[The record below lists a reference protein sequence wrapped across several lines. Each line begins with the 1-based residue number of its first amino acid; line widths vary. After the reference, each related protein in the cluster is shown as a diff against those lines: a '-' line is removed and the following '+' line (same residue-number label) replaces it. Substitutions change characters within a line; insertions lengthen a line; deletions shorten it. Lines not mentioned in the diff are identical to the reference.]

1 MVDLDPQG
9 KQFQVGCIQSYARIL
24 DLNFPPFNLFF
35 LFAFQVFFF
44 TISSNAMGFTTMKTH
59 HLGRNMFVIS
69 SNNRAS
75 KSFFWGGTL
84 RVKDEEDA
92 QPEGKTPQPQQ

>member
-9 KQFQVGCIQSYARIL
+9 KQFQVGCIQSYATIL

-35 LFAFQVFFF
+35 LFVFQVFFF
-44 TISSNAMGFTTMKTH
+44 YNFFQCHGIH
-59 HLGRNMFVIS
+59 HHENPPFGQEYVCHFFQQP
-69 SNNRAS
+69 S
-75 KSFFWGGTL
+75 KQIFFWGGTL
-84 RVKDEEDA
+84 RVKDEEDV